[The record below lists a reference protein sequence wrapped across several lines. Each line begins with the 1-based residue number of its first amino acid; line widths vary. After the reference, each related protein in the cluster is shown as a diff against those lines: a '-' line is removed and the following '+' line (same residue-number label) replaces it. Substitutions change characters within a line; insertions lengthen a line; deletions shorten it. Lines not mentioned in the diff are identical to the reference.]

1 MFKKREKFLVIDKKK
16 LAFLRKK
23 EYNFGKEVGMANKS
37 SKSSTKKSSN
47 VWGLNKV
54 SMWILVAA
62 ALLYVIAM
70 ILKLVNVDFVAV
82 TALQNVAMAAMAVIV
97 SILAWRY
104 VRNKEMVWKVLYV
117 LCLLLVIAGIIVP
130 LCV

>member
-1 MFKKREKFLVIDKKK
+1 MFKKRENFLVIDKKE

-23 EYNFGKEVGMANKS
+23 VYNFGKEVGMANKS

>member
-1 MFKKREKFLVIDKKK
+1 
-16 LAFLRKK
+16 
-23 EYNFGKEVGMANKS
+23 MANKS
-37 SKSSTKKSSN
+37 SKSTTKKSST
-47 VWGLNKV
+47 VWSLNKV

-70 ILKLVNVDFVAV
+70 ILSLVNVNFVVV
-82 TALQNVAMAAMAVIV
+82 TALQNIAMAVMVVIV

>member
-1 MFKKREKFLVIDKKK
+1 
-16 LAFLRKK
+16 
-23 EYNFGKEVGMANKS
+23 MANKS
-37 SKSSTKKSSN
+37 SAKSTKRYSS
-47 VWGLNKV
+47 VWSLNKV

-62 ALLYVIAM
+62 ALLYVISM
-70 ILKLVNVDFVAV
+70 ILHLVGVNAVVV
-82 TALQNVAMAAMAVIV
+82 TAMQNVAMAIMVVIV

-104 VRNKEMVWKVLYV
+104 VRNKEAVLKVLYI

>member
-1 MFKKREKFLVIDKKK
+1 
-16 LAFLRKK
+16 
-23 EYNFGKEVGMANKS
+23 MANKS
-37 SKSSTKKSSN
+37 SKSTTKKSST
-47 VWGLNKV
+47 VWSLNKV

-70 ILKLVNVDFVAV
+70 ILGLVDVDFVVV
-82 TALQNVAMAAMAVIV
+82 TALQNIAMAVMVVIV

>member
-1 MFKKREKFLVIDKKK
+1 
-16 LAFLRKK
+16 
-23 EYNFGKEVGMANKS
+23 MANKS
-37 SKSSTKKSSN
+37 SKSTTKKSST
-47 VWGLNKV
+47 VWSLNKV

-70 ILKLVNVDFVAV
+70 ILSLVDVNFVVV
-82 TALQNVAMAAMAVIV
+82 TALQNIAMAVMVVIV

-117 LCLLLVIAGIIVP
+117 LCLMLVIAGIIVP

>member
-1 MFKKREKFLVIDKKK
+1 
-16 LAFLRKK
+16 
-23 EYNFGKEVGMANKS
+23 MANKS
-37 SKSSTKKSSN
+37 SKSTTKKSST
-47 VWGLNKV
+47 VWSLNKV

-70 ILKLVNVDFVAV
+70 ILSLVSVDFVVV
-82 TALQNVAMAAMAVIV
+82 TALQNIAMAVMVVIV

-117 LCLLLVIAGIIVP
+117 LCLLLVVAGIIVP